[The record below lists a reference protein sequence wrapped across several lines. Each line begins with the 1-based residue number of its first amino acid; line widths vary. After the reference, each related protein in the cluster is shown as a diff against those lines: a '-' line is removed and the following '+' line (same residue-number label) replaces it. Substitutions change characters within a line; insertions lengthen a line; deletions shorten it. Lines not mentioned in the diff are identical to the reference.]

1 MDKKRKK
8 NFRRFLSWR
17 KAFAFLLFFFFLGSP
32 FALADSITPNTSNG
46 GWSRTLQTPGN
57 DQLIGLNYSLRTL
70 LWTSGVV
77 LESSQSILT
86 RVADISFYQQVGGF
100 YNKKETGAN
109 QAANSSA
116 QGGWNIVRMICNI
129 SVIILLLFIAFG
141 TILRVESYNYKYLL
155 VKLVVVA
162 ILINFSGV
170 IAGIVLDFNH
180 IIMGIFSDKITNI
193 GLIIQKNSKILD
205 EYVAINDLTNINQV
219 TTDLSENITRTISR
233 VNVNMILASILM
245 FILGITVLAVAI
257 FLIVR
262 TVSLWLL
269 FTLSPVALALS
280 VLPHTRATSL
290 KWWDAF
296 LKNAFSGPLLFFFLY
311 LTLFITNNLNI
322 PTQDAITGS
331 EKFILFS
338 NSGSFLDYIFLVVLL
353 WASVFLSRSLS
364 VAGSMQVVG
373 YFKDLSR
380 GDRGMRI
387 INKIV
392 DSGGAAIQ
400 KTGAGKMIHQWTGA
414 QLQIKEGKNAPFAPT
429 EAERGKRG
437 FQPVLKTQSDATQ
450 KALKTLLNPSAVGRV
465 LSIVDSKRK
474 GENLSKIGGNL
485 VDAARLASLSA
496 KDPGEFLRTLWRRFE
511 PKEKPTGSFWKDAK
525 TLNETINKEVEAQT
539 TTRRVFN
546 EIGTKSQKLVEFQA
560 KDNNEREAQL
570 YKLAWTGGLPEYF
583 NMKLGKAYNP
593 QELGQ
598 YVKSTFG
605 EGKGGQVAEK
615 LKSIGEIKKDPSL
628 SVAAWNEKKEKYEV
642 DLQAKMEKPATAVV
656 KPEDL
661 KKLAPQSV
669 TNRDEKGNAVGFNDF
684 GKQLLKEMSGEY
696 LKEIKNM
703 REDTV
708 KAMTQAYSSS
718 QKDITKELSKAFG
731 KGGGAVQAETI
742 KAVGKAQ
749 MKGSFH
755 VEEVQAP
762 HSQISLGQEFL
773 NRVAGR
779 AFAGKRVSTGKL
791 KVADATGS
799 TKTPM
804 EISQTPEQ
812 RRVQEEY
819 DTRVFASKR
828 VKTGGVET
836 APTEEEMQPKED
848 TSLKD
853 KQKFLMLGE
862 KKMAM
867 DEA

>member
-8 NFRRFLSWR
+8 SVKRFSLWR
-17 KAFAFLLFFFFLGSP
+17 KVFALLLFFVLFSAP

-86 RVADISFYQQVGGF
+86 RVADINFYKQVGGF
-100 YNKKETGAN
+100 YNKKETGAS

-116 QGGWNIVRMICNI
+116 QGGWNIVRMICNFSI
-129 SVIILLLFIAFG
+129 IILLLFIAFG

-155 VKLVVVA
+155 VKLVVA
-162 ILINFSGV
+162 SILVNFSGI

-180 IIMGIFSDKITNI
+180 VIMGIFSDKIDNI

-205 EYVAINDLTNINQV
+205 EYLSINDFNNMNQV
-219 TTDLSENITRTISR
+219 TADLSENITRTISR

-245 FILGITVLAVAI
+245 FVLGITVLAVAI
-257 FLIVR
+257 FLIIR

-269 FTLSPVALALS
+269 FTFSPAALALS

-311 LTLFITNNLNI
+311 LTLFITNNLNV
-322 PTQDAITGS
+322 PTQDAILGR
-331 EKFILFS
+331 EKFIIFS

-353 WASVFLSRSLS
+353 WASVFISRSLS
-364 VAGSMQVVG
+364 VAGSIQVVG

-380 GDRGMRI
+380 GERGMRV

-392 DSGGAAIQ
+392 DSGGSMMQ
-400 KTGAGKMIHQWTGA
+400 KTGADKLLHQWTGA
-414 QLQIKEGKNAPFAPT
+414 PLQIKEGKMAPFAPT
-429 EAERGKRG
+429 DAERGKRG
-437 FQPVLKTQSDATQ
+437 FQPMLKTQSDATQ

-485 VDAARLASLSA
+485 VDAAKIASLST
-496 KDPGEFLRTLWRRFE
+496 KDPAEFLRTLWKRFE

-525 TLNETINKEVEAQT
+525 VLNETINKEVESQT
-539 TTRRVFN
+539 VMRKVFN
-546 EIGTKSQKLVEFQA
+546 EIGTKNQKLVEFQA

-583 NMKLGKAYNP
+583 NLKLGKAYSP
-593 QELGQ
+593 DELGK
-598 YVKSTFG
+598 YIKSTFG

-628 SVAAWNEKKEKYEV
+628 AVASWNEKREKYEV
-642 DLQAKMEKPATAVV
+642 GVQSKIEKPATAVV

-669 TNRDEKGNAVGFNDF
+669 LNKDERGNYVGFNDF

-708 KAMTQAYSSS
+708 KAMTEAYSSS
-718 QKDITKELSKAFG
+718 QKDIAKELGKTLS
-731 KGGGAVQAETI
+731 KGGSAVQAETI
-742 KAVGKAQ
+742 KAIGKAQ
-749 MKGSFH
+749 MKGAFH

-762 HSQISLGQEFL
+762 NSQISLGQEFL
-773 NRVAGR
+773 NKVASR
-779 AFAGKRVSTGKL
+779 AFAGKRVSTGKM
-791 KVADATGS
+791 KVVEAEGRMG
-799 TKTPM
+799 KGV
-804 EISQTPEQ
+804 ERVETPEQ

-819 DTRVFASKR
+819 EARAFANKK
-828 VKTGGVET
+828 VKTGEIDM
-836 APTEEEMQPKED
+836 APTEEELTEGSEE
-848 TSLKD
+848 SLKD
-853 KQKFLMLGE
+853 KQKFLMLGG
-862 KKMAM
+862 KKMVM
-867 DEA
+867 EEG